1 MNLKHV
7 NTYQMLSIVDEIA
20 NVTPNICF
28 LDIVTKAYIA
38 EEYTDLD
45 FSEYINDGEVD
56 LIAIYD
62 QVADIWDSIVKTIG
76 LSKVVNVEK
85 LALARYKELNSIE
98 NKLIDFVGKMYEFS
112 ALKNQAGAEHEN
124 NNE

>member
-20 NVTPNICF
+20 NVTPNISF

-38 EEYTDLD
+38 KEYTDLD
-45 FSEYINDGEVD
+45 FSEYVQDGNVD

-62 QVADIWDSIVKTIG
+62 QVIDIWDSIVKVVG
-76 LSKVVNVEK
+76 LTKIVNVEK
-85 LALARYKELNSIE
+85 LAMARYKELNSME
-98 NKLIDFVGKMYEFS
+98 NKLIDFVEKMYEFS
-112 ALKNQAGAEHEN
+112 ALKNQVGVEHEN
-124 NNE
+124 DNK